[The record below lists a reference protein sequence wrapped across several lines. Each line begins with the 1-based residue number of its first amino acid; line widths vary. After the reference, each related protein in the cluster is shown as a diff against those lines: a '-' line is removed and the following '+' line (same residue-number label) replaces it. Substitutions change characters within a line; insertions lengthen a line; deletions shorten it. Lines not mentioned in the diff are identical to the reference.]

1 MNDISAARAAGNP
14 AGVNSGNGERRER
27 DIRLD
32 FFRGLAMIVILIA
45 HITDNPWTLWMPGRF
60 GFSDSTEIFVFC
72 SGMASALAYGV
83 IFHRA
88 GWLVGAARI
97 LFRIWQVYWVHLGV
111 FLVAVLAMLALNMSG
126 WFSRDEVGALN
137 LYPFLKNT
145 APNFFGLMTLTYVP
159 NYFDILPM
167 YMVLLALVPVMVGLA
182 RIDGR
187 LALAASVTLWLCGTT
202 GSIWLPAELWF
213 VNGSTRPWFFNPF
226 AWQLIFFTGYGFVA
240 GWLPKPPLR
249 PGLVVLALG
258 IVVLTVPFAWH
269 VVIGKSTILQEWRGE
284 WRILYD
290 KTGFGLLRYVHFLSL
305 AYLAWALAGEK
316 GARLRSLSTEWP
328 RLVGMV
334 TDIGRQSLAVFA
346 VSMVLARVLG
356 AFLHLLGPGM
366 IVTPAINLTGVALIW
381 LTARIAAWFKGQG
394 WKKAM
399 TAGAAPAIH
408 QPHQALHIHET
419 GPSLSARGVKV

>member
-1 MNDISAARAAGNP
+1 VASRP
-14 AGVNSGNGERRER
+14 AGAEQGAAQNGGRRER

-45 HITDNPWTLWMPGRF
+45 HITDNPWTLWAPGRF

-88 GWLVGAARI
+88 GWLIGTGRI
-97 LFRIWQVYWVHLGV
+97 LFRIWQVYWVHIGV
-111 FLVAVLAMLALNMSG
+111 FLVAVFAMLTLNMSG
-126 WFSRDEVGALN
+126 LFPKDEVGSLN

-145 APNFFGLMTLTYVP
+145 ASNFFGLMTLTYVP

-167 YMVLLALVPVMVGLA
+167 YMVLLALVPVMIALA
-182 RIDGR
+182 KIDPR
-187 LALAASVTLWLCGTT
+187 LALAASVVLWLCGTT

-226 AWQLIFFTGYGFVA
+226 AWQLIFFTGFALIA
-240 GWLPKPPLR
+240 GWLPAPPLR
-249 PGLVVLALG
+249 RELVIVALAV
-258 IVVLTVPFAWH
+258 VVLTVPFAWH
-269 VVIGKSTILQEWRGE
+269 VVISKSTILQDWRNA
-284 WRILYD
+284 WKIHYD
-290 KTGFGLLRYVHFLSL
+290 KTGFGLLRYVHFLAL

-316 GARLRSLSTEWP
+316 GARLRSLSLDWP

-356 AFLHLLGPGM
+356 AFLALFGPGL
-366 IVTPAINLTGVALIW
+366 IVTPLINFTGILLIW
-381 LTARIAAWFKGQG
+381 LTARAAAWFKGQG
-394 WKKAM
+394 WKRHMSAAAVTETVTQPQAPHKHELASVLPVQGIKA
-399 TAGAAPAIH
+399 
-408 QPHQALHIHET
+408 
-419 GPSLSARGVKV
+419 